1 VIAPALSFTIPR
13 DVVPSQMGHMLTN
26 GRVVKATRVKDYQA
40 HARDYVQL
48 AVNRAQWTATPGET
62 FAVTLRVFVG
72 DLRTIDVDNCA
83 KSLLD
88 AMKRVAFP
96 DDRQVVELHV
106 YKALDRERPRVE
118 VEVRRIVD
126 G

>member
-1 VIAPALSFTIPR
+1 MGAMLS
-13 DVVPSQMGHMLTN
+13 N
-26 GRVVKATRVKDYQA
+26 GRVVKPTRVRDYQH
-40 HARDYVQL
+40 HARDYAQL
-48 AVNRAQWTATPGET
+48 AVNRAQWTATPEES

-72 DLRTIDVDNCA
+72 NLRTIDVDNCS
-83 KSLLD
+83 KSILD
-88 AMKRVAFP
+88 ALKRVAFP

-106 YKALDRERPRVE
+106 YKAIDRERPRVE